1 MIKKVLVAN
10 RGEIA
15 IRVMRACRELGI
27 ASVAVYSEADTNALF
42 AKYANEAYFIGAA
55 RATESYLNINKI
67 VQAAKDCG
75 ADAIHPGYG
84 FLSQNPS
91 FAYAC
96 EREDIKFI
104 GPSSRVLELMGNKIA
119 ARRAMNKAGVPTVP
133 GTEDPVS
140 DANGLRKAAAE
151 IGFPLIIKPSG
162 GGGGIGMT
170 IVNGEDELEHAL
182 SSAKAI
188 AGSTFGLSEVY
199 IEKYLQNPRHIEFQ
213 IMADAHGNVVHL
225 GERECSIQRRYQKV
239 VEECPSPALTPELR
253 RQMGRIAVKAAK
265 SVNYEGTGTVEFL
278 LSEGTF
284 YFLEVNTRIQVEHAA
299 TEMVTGIDIVK
310 EQITVADGRPLSFKQ
325 SDVHLNGWAIEC
337 RINAEDPAKQ
347 FAPSPGK
354 LRHYRSPGGI
364 GVRVDSGVHTS
375 YSIPPTYDPM
385 ISKLIVWGRDRQEA
399 ILRMRRAL
407 YEYIIVG
414 VKTNI
419 PFHKAVMENPRFV
432 SGELS
437 THFITEETTL
447 LDDMRLIQEREKP
460 LEEKLTEIFE
470 DKRRIAAIAAVSHVA
485 QAYLGAK
492 QTGAEE

>member
-27 ASVAVYSEADTNALF
+27 ASVAVYSEADANALF

-67 VQAAKDCG
+67 MQVARDCG

-84 FLSQNPS
+84 FLSQNPN

-104 GPSSRVLELMGNKIA
+104 GPSSGVLELMGNKLA
-119 ARRAMNKAGVPTVP
+119 ARRAMKKAGVPTVP
-133 GTEDPVS
+133 GTEGPVS
-140 DANGLRKAAAE
+140 DASQLRAAASE

-170 IVNGEDELEHAL
+170 IVNSEDELEHAL

-188 AGSTFGLSEVY
+188 ASSTFGLSEVY
-199 IEKYLQNPRHIEFQ
+199 IERYLPNPRHIEFQ

-278 LSEGTF
+278 FSEGKF

-310 EQITVADGRPLSFKQ
+310 EQITVADGQRLGFRQ
-325 SDVHLNGWAIEC
+325 SDVRLNGWAIEC
-337 RINAEDPAKQ
+337 RINAEDPANN

-364 GVRVDSGVHTS
+364 GVRVDSGVHAS

-432 SGELS
+432 AGELS
-437 THFITEETTL
+437 THFITDETTL
-447 LDDMRLIQEREKP
+447 LDDMRLIQERESP

-470 DKRRIAAIAAVSHVA
+470 DKRRVAAIAAASHVA
-485 QAYLGAK
+485 RAYIGTEK
-492 QTGAEE
+492 TSTAE